1 MIMNEK
7 TYKTMS
13 RSGAGALTVGIIMM
27 VAGFRWSAAS
37 FLQHSC
43 SYYLRYYCSGKRG
56 TFVT

>member
-7 TYKTMS
+7 AYKTMS

-27 VAGFRWSAAS
+27 VAG
-37 FLQHSC
+37 
-43 SYYLRYYCSGKRG
+43 RYYCSGKRG